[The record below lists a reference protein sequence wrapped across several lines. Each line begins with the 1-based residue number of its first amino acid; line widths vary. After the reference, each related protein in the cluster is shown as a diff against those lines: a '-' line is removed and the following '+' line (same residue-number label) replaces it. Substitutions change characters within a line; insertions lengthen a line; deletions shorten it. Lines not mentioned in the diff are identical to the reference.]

1 MQQKN
6 RSYTVRTHSLNPGLR
21 FKTIRLIAALGVA
34 AGAGVLPGFDASAV
48 EASIIPSGD
57 VSPSYGSAD
66 PWNITSSYLDVG
78 NTGTGSLVINNASII
93 NSYIGRVGYKAGSNG
108 TVSISDPG
116 SQWNNQYNLV
126 VGDEG
131 VGELTISNGAYAANT
146 MGDIGASVGGSG
158 TVTVT
163 GTNSTWN
170 NTSTLY
176 VSRRGEAELTIE
188 SGASVNN
195 TSCYIGYYSEGSGT
209 VTVQG
214 NGSATHWN
222 NDGNLTVGR
231 AGSGEMNILSRGM
244 VYNRTG
250 IVGDLA
256 GSSGTV
262 VVGGTDT
269 FWINDYA
276 LTVGQAGSGTV
287 QASAGAAIYSNGA
300 YLGAEAGSDGT
311 VIIGNGAIWNNTGS
325 LTIGTAGT
333 GLLDY
338 GNGGTVN
345 VTQDTIV
352 DENGE
357 GNGTIEFNSGVLN
370 TGGLRASSSDLLGI
384 GTINTGSIVSDIDL
398 VFDAGSGLQRD
409 IVLNSLPGQDV
420 TIHIDASGNTG
431 EMGAG
436 YKGTGTLAIRDGL
449 SVSSTTGYLGYF
461 ASADGTATVS
471 GGGST
476 WDNSGD
482 LYVGRAGSGTLVV
495 EDGGTVINTTAYLDS
510 TSGLTSTATVTG
522 ANSLWQSYGELY
534 IGQEGTGTLTIANG
548 GTVEVAYNTVAG
560 RYEYGTGVIHFDQ
573 GTLNTGGL
581 LASPEELTGVGT
593 INSSGLVSDVNLRF
607 DASTGYQSQVVLD
620 SLPGQNITINVDA
633 SGLTDGILL
642 GAGCRDSGTL
652 SIADGIDAS
661 SAYGILGYYAGSN
674 GTANISGNGT
684 GWSISEDMFVGL
696 FGTGTLNISGG
707 ASVSNYYGIIGSEVG
722 SFGTV
727 TVHGASSSWDSS
739 GDLLVGLSG
748 TGTLNI
754 VDGASVSSG
763 SSLIGATTG
772 SVGTVNVRGAGS
784 IWDSSI
790 VLSVGS
796 YGMGVVQISDG
807 GTVMADFGQI
817 GSEVESIGVVTVQGA
832 GSSLDLANMLTVG
845 GNGAGSLIINSGG
858 EVSNSTAFVG
868 QAVGSSGTVSISG
881 EGSTWTSSQSIYVGL
896 YGVGTLNIQNGGTV
910 SVIDGLTIGQRASS
924 IGTVNLADG
933 LLDLNGSDIQAGAG
947 VATFNFHGGT
957 LKNAATIDLG
967 EALEQSGG
975 TLAPGGSVGQTDI
988 VGGYIL
994 NGGAV
999 EIEVGGDGNTHDVV
1013 NVSGGDVVIADIGT
1027 TLELLPLGSMAAG
1040 TYTLIETDQVLTGMF
1055 ESVTG
1060 IGAFDGM
1067 VDVLYGSNAVQLV
1080 LNWDYV
1086 YGDIDGDGFVGLAD
1100 LDVVLSQWNQEV
1112 TPGDLAAGDYS
1123 GDGFIGLDDLD
1134 VVLSNWNQGTPPMDV
1149 VVPEPGSVV
1158 VLAGGLLGVMRRKR

>member
-1 MQQKN
+1 MQHQDLLC
-6 RSYTVRTHSLNPGLR
+6 TVRTHSLNPGLR

-34 AGAGVLPGFDASAV
+34 AGAGVLSGFDASTV
-48 EASIIPSGD
+48 EASILRTGD
-57 VSPSYGSAD
+57 VSPSSGITD
-66 PWNITSSYLDVG
+66 PWDTGSDYLEVG
-78 NTGTGSLVINNASII
+78 ETGTGSLTIDNSSDVISRGG
-93 NSYIGRVGYKAGSNG
+93 YIGYRAGSNG

-116 SQWNNQYNLV
+116 STWSNQYSLY

-131 VGELTISNGAYAANT
+131 TGELTISNGAYVANT
-146 MGDIGASVGGSG
+146 TGYIGYDTGSSG
-158 TVTVT
+158 TATVT

-170 NTSTLY
+170 NTSSLY
-176 VSRRGEAELTIE
+176 VGRYGEAELTIE

-222 NDGNLTVGR
+222 NDGTLTVGR
-231 AGSGEMNILSRGM
+231 AGSGTMNIYSQGM
-244 VYNRTG
+244 VYNRAG

-262 VVGGTDT
+262 VMNGTDT
-269 FWINDYA
+269 IWINDYA
-276 LTVGQAGSGTV
+276 LTVGRAGSGLV
-287 QASAGAAIYSNGA
+287 QTAPGAVIYSNGA
-300 YLGAEAGSDGT
+300 YLGEEAGSDGT
-311 VIIGNGAIWNNTGS
+311 VIIAYHATWNNTGS
-325 LTIGTAGT
+325 LTIGQAGT

-357 GNGTIEFNSGVLN
+357 GNGTIEFGGGVLN
-370 TGGLRASSSDLLGI
+370 TSGLRASSSDLLGI

-436 YKGTGTLAIRDGL
+436 YKGTGTLTIRDGL

-471 GGGST
+471 GNGST

-482 LYVGRAGSGTLVV
+482 LYVGRAGSGMLIV
-495 EDGGTVINTTAYLDS
+495 EDGGTVINATAYLDS

-534 IGQEGTGTLTIANG
+534 IGQEGTGTLTIASG

-593 INSSGLVSDVNLRF
+593 INSSGLVSDVDLRF
-607 DASTGYQSQVVLD
+607 DASTGYQAQVVLD

-642 GAGCRDSGTL
+642 GAGCRGTGTL
-652 SIADGIDAS
+652 SVADGINTS

-674 GTANISGNGT
+674 GTANISGSST

-696 FGTGTLNISGG
+696 SGTGTLNISGG
-707 ASVSNYYGIIGSEVG
+707 ASVSNYYGIIGSEAG

-727 TVHGASSSWDSS
+727 TVSGASSTWDSS
-739 GDLLVGLSG
+739 GDLLIGLSG

-754 VDGASVSSG
+754 VNGASVSSG
-763 SSLIGATTG
+763 SSLIGANAG
-772 SVGTVNVRGAGS
+772 SVGTVNVHGAGS
-784 IWDSSI
+784 SWDSSI

-796 YGMGVVQISDG
+796 FGMGVVQISDG
-807 GTVMADFGQI
+807 GTVTANFGQI
-817 GSEVESIGVVTVQGA
+817 GPEVDSVGAVTVQGA
-832 GSSLDLANMLTVG
+832 GSSVDMANMLTVG
-845 GNGAGSLIINSGG
+845 GNGTGTLTILGG
-858 EVSNSTAFVG
+858 GTVSNTGAFIG
-868 QAVGSSGTVSISG
+868 QAEGSTGTASISG
-881 EGSTWTSSQSIYVGL
+881 EGSTWSSSQSLYVGL
-896 YGVGTLNIQNGGTV
+896 YGVGTLNIQHGGTV
-910 SVIDGLTIGQRASS
+910 GVGDELVIANRASS
-924 IGTVNLADG
+924 LGTVNLVDG
-933 LLDLNGSDIQAGAG
+933 VLDLNGGGIRAGEG

-967 EALEQSGG
+967 EALTQSGG
-975 TLAPGGSVGQTDI
+975 TLAPGGSIGQTDI
-988 VGGYIL
+988 VGGYVL

-1027 TLELLPLGSMAAG
+1027 TLELLPLGSMSAG
-1040 TYTLIETDQVLTGMF
+1040 TYTLIETDQALIGTF
-1055 ESVTG
+1055 ENVTG
-1060 IGAFDGM
+1060 IGAFEGM
-1067 VDVLYGSNAVQLV
+1067 VDVLYSSSAVQLV

-1149 VVPEPGSVV
+1149 AVPEPGSMA